1 MRSAPSFRL
10 PLIGAFLVALNLAA
24 CGTTTT
30 AGSGLGRAV
39 DSLGSIVTPYKVEIV
54 QGNVLTKEQVS
65 LLQKGLNREQV
76 RNILGSPLVTS
87 AFHADRWDYV
97 FTIQRQGIPAQER
110 RYTLKFKGDELESFS
125 GDEMPGEVDFVAA
138 LVGTRNLGKVPELSA
153 SEDRLKAFA
162 AANAQP
168 ARPTPAPAANIR
180 TDYPPLE
187 GPPLAAPA
195 VRTPATSTTK

>member
-10 PLIGAFLVALNLAA
+10 PPTGALVGALLVALNLAA

-30 AGSGLGRAV
+30 AASGLGRAV
-39 DSLGSIVTPYKVEIV
+39 DGLGSIVTPYKVEIV

-65 LLQKGLNREQV
+65 LLQKGLSREQV
-76 RNILGSPLVTS
+76 RSVLGSPLVTS

-97 FTIQRQGIPAQER
+97 FTIQRQGIAAQER

-125 GDEMPGEVDFVAA
+125 GDEMPAEVDFVAT
-138 LVGTRNLGKVPELSA
+138 LVGTRSLGKVPELSA
-153 SEDRLKAFA
+153 SEERLKAFA
-162 AANAQP
+162 AANASP
-168 ARPTPAPAANIR
+168 ARPTAAPATNIR

-187 GPPLAAPA
+187 GPPLNA
-195 VRTPATSTTK
+195 PATSAPK